1 MGAYTVL
8 LNGSCMLRRAV
19 AFVALP
25 TVTAVA
31 ARKLNHDA
39 VAGDLGDD
47 GGRRHRQRQAIA
59 TDHGAGFGGEAPW
72 NDIAVDQC
80 RAHRHAE
87 RAISESHAPQARLQ
101 DVDLVDAPP
110 VSYTHLRAHE
120 TKANL
125 VCRL

>member
-39 VAGDLGDD
+39 GAGELGDD
-47 GGRRHRQRQAIA
+47 GVRRLRQRQAIA

-80 RAHRHAE
+80 RAH
-87 RAISESHAPQARLQ
+87 
-101 DVDLVDAPP
+101 
-110 VSYTHLRAHE
+110 E
-120 TKANL
+120 TPEHL
-125 VCRL
+125 VCRLLLEKKKKNKQKKKKN